1 MSSPI
6 HVLQNEKT
14 KKKFNLTMDL
24 TKRSDDGSLYT
35 IFSYHN
41 VHYISGIIKYKDAG
55 ALNE

>member
-1 MSSPI
+1 MCCKMK
-6 HVLQNEKT
+6 KT

-24 TKRSDDGSLYT
+24 TKRSDDASSLYT